1 MGRILIWVPNL
12 IIKFNY
18 VMPFSAKRFWKKEN
32 TFFAGRG
39 EPKLVMQSSRIQLIT
54 LLRRCYSSATK
65 NPKCFFDIQAEGEK
79 LGVNIKDHS

>member
-1 MGRILIWVPNL
+1 MSR
-12 IIKFNY
+12 
-18 VMPFSAKRFWKKEN
+18 PFLQRDSGKKEN
-32 TFFAGRG
+32 TFFAGRS

>member
-1 MGRILIWVPNL
+1 MT
-12 IIKFNY
+12 F
-18 VMPFSAKRFWKKEN
+18 FSAKRFWKKKR
-32 TFFAGRG
+32 TRFLQAGVS

-79 LGVNIKDHS
+79 LGVNIKDDHSKELSNYLTP